1 MDNQDINDLLN
12 DGIVPDEPKSQE
24 NVGKNKVVPAYEK
37 NKSNN
42 NNEKK
47 EKKTK
52 KVKNNS
58 NRKVNK
64 KKIILI
70 VVAIIV
76 IVAVSILL
84 YVLIQNKKY
93 AKYEPYEETMHTYA
107 FDIMY
112 DNQSAATREKVT
124 KSEAIKMV
132 IAATLNITDIPGY
145 IDTNTF
151 PNEIWVKFAVA
162 NEIIEENE
170 INKDNANDTV
180 TYIEFIS
187 YLEKAKVKLLEQ
199 ELKTSVDLLFKDKDD
214 YGVDKQTY
222 LQDLVNSE
230 VLENKKVKLKGNKKI
245 FKGQVNEL
253 ITKYAEKNNTITL
266 EGDKINI
273 NPEKIPSNA
282 DMYPYTLSNVDKEVY
297 EKPFQEGEYTLYT
310 ENPKDCYINYKEE
323 YLTMKKMIEQY
334 FNIILNIDYT
344 TVSAEKLYEDLSYLT
359 AGDIDN
365 EILDQYV
372 SYVKTNKIKLNG
384 QAKTQMPI
392 VYYDGV
398 DYRVRTK
405 INLNVEQANTDKN
418 LLLNSFMN
426 EDEYQYKIGNNEI
439 LIDAKL
445 EIFIESTGFKVSNAP
460 LTDMIIK

>member
-1 MDNQDINDLLN
+1 MLN
-12 DGIVPDEPKSQE
+12 KEI
-24 NVGKNKVVPAYEK
+24 
-37 NKSNN
+37 SNI
-42 NNEKK
+42 K
-47 EKKTK
+47 
-52 KVKNNS
+52 
-58 NRKVNK
+58 
-64 KKIILI
+64 
-70 VVAIIV
+70 
-76 IVAVSILL
+76 
-84 YVLIQNKKY
+84 YVR
-93 AKYEPYEETMHTYA
+93 A
-107 FDIMY
+107 
-112 DNQSAATREKVT
+112 S
-124 KSEAIKMV
+124 S
-132 IAATLNITDIPGY
+132 
-145 IDTNTF
+145 
-151 PNEIWVKFAVA
+151 
-162 NEIIEENE
+162 
-170 INKDNANDTV
+170 
-180 TYIEFIS
+180 
-187 YLEKAKVKLLEQ
+187 
-199 ELKTSVDLLFKDKDD
+199 DD
-214 YGVDKQTY
+214 YGVDEQTY
-222 LQDLVNSE
+222 LQDLENSE